1 MIVEH
6 ILAEKGHDV
15 VTIEPERT
23 LLETARLLDEK
34 RIGAVVVNDADH
46 PVLGILSERDIA
58 RAVAQRGAAVLDE
71 PVSQY
76 MTARLFTCTR
86 SCTVSDLMELMTDR
100 KVRHVP
106 IVERGRLSGIISI
119 GDVVKRRLSELEAE
133 ERLMH
138 DYTVK
143 RPRFVRHRIESY
155 AASAAGESWF
165 CRAAAGV

>member
-6 ILAEKGHDV
+6 ILAAKGHEV

-34 RIGAVVVNDADH
+34 RIGAVVVSDADH
-46 PVLGILSERDIA
+46 PVLGIISERDIA

-71 PVSQY
+71 PVSQH
-76 MTARLFTCTR
+76 MTAKLFTCTR

-119 GDVVKRRLSELEAE
+119 GDVVKHRLAELEAE

-138 DYTVK
+138 DYTATDYSVG
-143 RPRFVRHRIESY
+143 RF
-155 AASAAGESWF
+155 
-165 CRAAAGV
+165 

>member
-6 ILAEKGHDV
+6 ILAAKGHEV
-15 VTIEPERT
+15 VTVEPERT
-23 LLETARLLDEK
+23 LLETARLLEEK
-34 RIGAVVVNDADH
+34 RIGAVVVSDADH
-46 PVLGILSERDIA
+46 PVLGIISERDIA

-71 PVSQY
+71 PVSQH

-119 GDVVKRRLSELEAE
+119 GDVVKHRLAELEAE

-138 DYTVK
+138 DYTATDYSVG
-143 RPRFVRHRIESY
+143 RS
-155 AASAAGESWF
+155 
-165 CRAAAGV
+165 

>member
-6 ILAEKGHDV
+6 ILAAKGHEV

-34 RIGAVVVNDADH
+34 RIGAVVVSDADH
-46 PVLGILSERDIA
+46 PVLGIISERDIA

-71 PVSQY
+71 PVSQH
-76 MTARLFTCTR
+76 MTAKLFTCTR
-86 SCTVSDLMELMTDR
+86 SCTVSDLMEVMTDR

-106 IVERGRLSGIISI
+106 IVEHGRLSGIISI
-119 GDVVKRRLSELEAE
+119 GDVVKHRLAELEAE

-138 DYTVK
+138 DYTATDYSVG
-143 RPRFVRHRIESY
+143 RL
-155 AASAAGESWF
+155 
-165 CRAAAGV
+165 

>member
-6 ILAEKGHDV
+6 ILAAKGHDV
-15 VTIEPERT
+15 VTVEPERT

-34 RIGAVVVNDADH
+34 RIGAVVVSDADH
-46 PVLGILSERDIA
+46 PVLGIISERDIA

-71 PVSQY
+71 PVSQH
-76 MTARLFTCTR
+76 MTAKLFTCTR

-119 GDVVKRRLSELEAE
+119 GDVVKHRLAELEAE

-138 DYTVK
+138 DYTATDYSVA
-143 RPRFVRHRIESY
+143 RF
-155 AASAAGESWF
+155 
-165 CRAAAGV
+165 